1 MNSAFFKLP
10 TLIGIVAVAA
20 SSAVAGQYAGFDL
33 QTVAPSIAVAE
44 HAPQTPTI
52 SEKTA
57 SLYEA
62 ELTRSKFS
70 DFLTEQGLEFVM
82 PDGVI
87 SVDRGISVG
96 LNNRPV
102 GEIVA
107 IVAGAFG
114 ATAEQRRGVWYFK
127 NRPAVLSYSEMVA
140 PISSQIVSPRD
151 RRLDPLVASLTS
163 AQVSKAGRIGYLTV
177 KEFST
182 KQRTLVPK
190 HLLVAGKSA
199 ADAKI
204 RLPKD
209 SLPVFK

>member
-1 MNSAFFKLP
+1 
-10 TLIGIVAVAA
+10 LIAVAA
-20 SSAVAGQYAGFDL
+20 SGAWGGQYAGFDL

-44 HAPQTPTI
+44 HAPQTITV

-57 SLYEA
+57 SLYES

-82 PDGVI
+82 HDGVI

-102 GEIVA
+102 AEIVA

-127 NRPAVLSYSEMVA
+127 KRPVVLSYSEMVA

-151 RRLDPLVASLTS
+151 RRLDPFVASLTY
-163 AQVSKAGRIGYLTV
+163 AQVDKAGRIGYLTV
-177 KEFST
+177 KELST